1 MGADG
6 TAPPDDGE
14 LNDTERLGE
23 LDAEKEKG
31 DEALTWSDEKV
42 EDPRKESSAAEPK
55 IPLFE
60 EGKLDL
66 PSLPAASTKATLEPS
81 GGR

>member
-31 DEALTWSDEKV
+31 DDAKEGEDEK
-42 EDPRKESSAAEPK
+42 
-55 IPLFE
+55 
-60 EGKLDL
+60 
-66 PSLPAASTKATLEPS
+66 
-81 GGR
+81 